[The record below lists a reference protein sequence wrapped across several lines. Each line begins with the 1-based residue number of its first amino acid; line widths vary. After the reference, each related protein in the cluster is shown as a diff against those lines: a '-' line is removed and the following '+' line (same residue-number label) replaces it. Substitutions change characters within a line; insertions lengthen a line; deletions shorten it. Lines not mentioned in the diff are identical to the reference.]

1 VNKAIIKLVGISLL
15 FGSLLYATEK
25 RDYEVWGKKDG
36 ETVLMPHV
44 APIIGVKQVSGPPI
58 PEHGSLACNFK
69 QETETTPRGEKVHVL
84 AGYCEQGIVVHVTSI
99 DLNH

>member
-1 VNKAIIKLVGISLL
+1 VNKSIITLVGLSLL
-15 FGSLLYATEK
+15 FSGILYAAER

-58 PEHGSLACNFK
+58 PEHGSLACNFQ
-69 QETETTPRGEKVHVL
+69 QESAVTPKGDKIHYMV
-84 AGYCEQGIVVHVTSI
+84 GYCEQGIVVHVVSI